1 MQFPQ
6 KSEGPGRMDKAANQ
20 IMKATFW
27 LGEAAERD
35 PEVLMAY
42 YPPEPLVVIDDSE
55 GIDE

>member
-1 MQFPQ
+1 MRSVFEMPY
-6 KSEGPGRMDKAANQ
+6 M
-20 IMKATFW
+20 W

-42 YPPEPLVVIDDSE
+42 YPPEPLVVVDDSE

>member
-1 MQFPQ
+1 
-6 KSEGPGRMDKAANQ
+6 MDKAANQ